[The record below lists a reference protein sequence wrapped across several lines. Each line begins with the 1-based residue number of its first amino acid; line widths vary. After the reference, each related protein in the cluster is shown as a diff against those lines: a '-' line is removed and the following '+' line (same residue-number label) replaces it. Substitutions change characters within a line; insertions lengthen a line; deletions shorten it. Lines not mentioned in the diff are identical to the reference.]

1 MSIIYFG
8 KKRILK
14 LSVFFLFIFIFLY
27 EYPLNAQN
35 AKLSQITLLVDNIQR
50 SIDFYQ
56 RLGFTIVHK
65 KTYRMS
71 EGKVVIGADKLP
83 LTADPKIGKYVIM
96 RGNSDDSS
104 SLGLLAYEKPP
115 LASARGNLMGLGVGD
130 VLLVVNTEDISFISN
145 RLDEFGARFFSRLKK
160 ADTVEVSDDDTI
172 YNLLVYDPDGRLI
185 EVISKINN

>member
-14 LSVFFLFIFIFLY
+14 LSVFFLFIFIFLHGF
-27 EYPLNAQN
+27 PLNAQD

-130 VLLVVNTEDISFISN
+130 VLLVVNTEDINFISN

>member
-1 MSIIYFG
+1 MSIVYFG

-14 LSVFFLFIFIFLY
+14 LSVLFLY
-27 EYPLNAQN
+27 IIIYLYGFPLRAQDAN
-35 AKLSQITLLVDNIQR
+35 LSQITLLVDNIQR
-50 SIDFYQ
+50 SVDFYQ
-56 RLGFTIVHK
+56 RLGFTIAYK

-71 EGKVVIGADKLP
+71 DGKVVIGADKLP

-96 RGNSDDSS
+96 RGDSDDNI

-130 VLLVVNTEDISFISN
+130 VLLVINTEDINFISN

-185 EVISKINN
+185 EVMSKINN